1 MEGIW
6 QQADAA
12 IIGFFNAAAQDPAGR
27 APVRNNW
34 PVHRLDHAVYL
45 SAAYV
50 AFVVGCKL
58 TLDKG
63 VRKSETGGKKPKAS
77 VADKIK
83 QDGLLVFAS
92 MALYN
97 ATQVALCGWMVY
109 ASLAEHRRRGM
120 SLVCNDHKL
129 EEDGMA
135 FVLHIFYLSKIL
147 DFADTVFMIVKNNWH
162 QVSFLHVYHHSSIFL
177 IYWLNANAFY
187 DADIYFTIVLNGA
200 IHFIMYGY
208 YFATAFNV
216 QVPIFI
222 KKSITNSQLMQFCC
236 MEAQGLYLLCF
247 GCNSPN
253 RITVLYMVYI
263 STMLALFMD
272 FKRRAYSNAKK
283 AAKAVPAAKEK
294 TEKSDDE
301 KSEGVSTAASD
312 SEVKTCCGWE
322 VGTVK
327 KAGKVAKSKEVP
339 AASQK
344 ATAVVEAAAEAVAKK
359 DAMPSQGKTE
369 MYIDGR
375 LYDIADFK
383 HPGGSVINFYKGT
396 GDATATFKQF
406 HIRSKKAQ
414 KMVAALPNRPCPA
427 DADGKVQHDKKRSL
441 DEDFKKL
448 TEELEADGFFK
459 PHYGEIVYRFSEI
472 IVMFAIGVYI
482 FRAYESASMRILG
495 LLVTGLA
502 SGRCG
507 WLMHEGGHGSLT
519 GDMKTDRNL
528 QVITYGF
535 GCGMSG
541 GWWRSNHNRHHATPQ
556 KLKHDADLDTLPL
569 VAFNEAVV
577 KRVPAVVRTWLK
589 AQGYLFMPLTCFL
602 VVLGWQLFLHPRYI
616 LRTSKWNE
624 LATLVA
630 RYIAIF
636 KFMLSGYSWGGAI
649 ACYCF
654 VQQIAGCY
662 IFTNF
667 ALSHTHLDV
676 VQDDE
681 HKHWVEYGAEH
692 TTNLSNHWFVNWW
705 MAYLNFQIE
714 HHLFPT
720 MPQFRHPEVS
730 KRVKILFAKHGL
742 HYDVRGYFSCL
753 GDTLKNLH
761 DVGQAAQKKT
771 K

>member
-1 MEGIW
+1 MDGFW
-6 QQADAA
+6 QQADSA
-12 IIGFFNAAAQDPAGR
+12 IIGFFNPAALDPAAR

-34 PVHRLDHAVYL
+34 PFHRLDHAVYL
-45 SAAYV
+45 TAAYV

-58 TLDKG
+58 TLDTG
-63 VRKSETGGKKPKAS
+63 VRKTAEGGKKPKAS

-83 QDGLLVFAS
+83 QDGLPTFAS
-92 MALYN
+92 MAVYN

-109 ASLAEHRRRGM
+109 ASLAEHRRRSM
-120 SLVCNDHKL
+120 SLACNDHKL
-129 EEDGMA
+129 QEDGMA

-222 KKSITNSQLMQFCC
+222 KKSITNAQLIQFCC
-236 MEAQGLYLLCF
+236 MEAQGLYILCF
-247 GCNSPN
+247 GCNSPT
-253 RITVLYMVYI
+253 RIVVLYMVYI

-283 AAKAVPAAKEK
+283 AGKAAADKVEGKKAKA
-294 TEKSDDE
+294 SDDE
-301 KSEGVSTAASD
+301 KSEKSDGFSTEASEGD
-312 SEVKTCCGWE
+312 LKGL
-322 VGTVK
+322 K
-327 KAGKVAKSKEVP
+327 KAKKVTETT
-339 AASQK
+339 
-344 ATAVVEAAAEAVAKK
+344 ATDAAATKES
-359 DAMPSQGKTE
+359 MPSQGKTE
-369 MYIDGR
+369 IYIDGK
-375 LYDIADFK
+375 LYDIVNFK
-383 HPGGSVINFYKGT
+383 HPGGSVINFYRGT
-396 GDATATFKQF
+396 GDASATFKQF
-406 HIRSKKAQ
+406 HMRSKKAD
-414 KMVAALPNRPCPA
+414 KMLAALPNRPCPE
-427 DADGKVQHDKKRSL
+427 DANGKVLHDKKRAL
-441 DEDFKKL
+441 DEDFSEL
-448 TEELEADGFFK
+448 TEQLVAEGFFK
-459 PHYGEIVYRFSEI
+459 PCYREIVYRFSEI
-472 IVMFAIGVYI
+472 AVMFAIGVYV
-482 FRAYESASMRILG
+482 FRSYESLSARILG
-495 LLVTGLA
+495 LLITGLA

-519 GDMKTDRNL
+519 GDIKTDRNL
-528 QVITYGF
+528 QVVTYGF
-535 GCGMSG
+535 GCGMSA

-569 VAFNEAVV
+569 VAFHEAVV
-577 KRVPAVVRTWLK
+577 TRVPGFVRTWLK
-589 AQGYLFMPLTCFL
+589 AQGFLFMPLTCFL
-602 VVLGWQLFLHPRYI
+602 VVLGWQFFLHPRYI
-616 LRTSKWNE
+616 FRTSKWSE

-630 RYIAIF
+630 RYVMVF
-636 KFMLSGYSWGGAI
+636 KFMMSGYSWGGAI

-654 VQQIAGCY
+654 VQQIAGSY

-676 VQDDE
+676 VQPDE
-681 HKHWVEYGAEH
+681 HKHWVEFGAEH

-720 MPQFRHPEVS
+720 LPQFRHPEVS
-730 KRVKILFAKHGL
+730 KRVQVLFKKHGL

-753 GDTLKNLH
+753 GDTLLNLH

-771 K
+771 Q